1 MAGKRAHGEGTISQ
15 RKTDG
20 RWIGQITVSIEDGKQ
35 VRKAVS
41 DKSQQGCKKKLDALK
56 LQFSTNTYVPPKKT
70 TYIEYLKTWLE
81 QKANLEK
88 LKPSTIETHR
98 GRIKLY
104 IEPYFKKVEL
114 QKITIPMLNSFY
126 TVLAS
131 KISAHTVHK
140 VHAIINNSMRFA
152 VRDGF
157 ININPAT
164 NALLPK
170 FITKPKESLPPEDIT
185 KLLQTAKEYQ
195 AKPTTIT
202 KNVFPLISLAI
213 NTGMRRG
220 ELAALRWAD
229 IDLESHIIN
238 IKHSIMEING
248 RCFLDTPKTESSLR
262 TIYISPAMT
271 EILRGHQQVAN
282 GEYVFPATTN
292 PNKPMIPSNIS
303 RFFYTVMKKAEL
315 KGGIHI
321 TRHSHITQLAENGVN
336 IKTIQD
342 RAGHSQVS
350 TTLGYCHPSKEK
362 DMEAAAIFDQF
373 IK

>member
-1 MAGKRAHGEGTISQ
+1 MTRKRAHGEGTISQ
-15 RKTDG
+15 RKRDG
-20 RWIGQITVSIEDGKQ
+20 RWIGQLTLSIEDGKQ
-35 VRKAVS
+35 IRKTVS
-41 DKSQQGCKKKLDALK
+41 DKSQQACKKKLDALK
-56 LQFSTNTYVPPKKT
+56 LQFSTHTYIPPIKT
-70 TYIEYLKTWLE
+70 TYVEYLKTWLE
-81 QKANLEK
+81 QKAMLEK

-104 IEPYFKKVEL
+104 IEPYFKKKEL
-114 QKITIPMLNSFY
+114 QKITLQMINGFY
-126 TVLAS
+126 TCLAG

-140 VHAIINNSMRFA
+140 VHAIVNNSMKFA
-152 VRDGF
+152 VRDGL
-157 ININPAT
+157 ISINPAT

-170 FITKPKESLPPEDIT
+170 FITRPKESLAPEDIA
-185 KLLQTAKEYQ
+185 KLIQTAKDYQ

-202 KNVFPLISLAI
+202 KNIYPLISLAV

-220 ELAALRWAD
+220 ELAALKWID
-229 IDLESHIIN
+229 INLGKHFIN

-248 RCFLDTPKTESSLR
+248 RCFLDTPKTEASLR
-262 TIYISPAMT
+262 TIYISPAMA
-271 EILRGHQQVAN
+271 EILRGHQQIAT
-282 GEYVFPATTN
+282 GEYVFPAANN

-303 RFFYTVMKKAEL
+303 RFFYTVMKKANL

-362 DMEAAAIFDQF
+362 DKEAAALFDQYL
-373 IK
+373 